1 MSYDP
6 IEIVSLRKQFKDFTA
21 VNDLTFSVKK
31 NSFTGFLGPNG
42 AGKSTTLKILTH
54 LINASSGNA
63 YINGIDVTVDAKN
76 AMMGVG
82 TVVETPEFY
91 GYLTPRQTFQ
101 YIGAIYGMNK
111 ESIAAQTDEIL
122 AEVKMSEW
130 IDKKLGT
137 FSKGMRQRISLG
149 IALLNDPTVIVL
161 DEPTSGLDPRG
172 MAETRQILKNLRNKN
187 NNLTILMSSHMLHE
201 VTDLCDRITMINHGS
216 LLMEGTMEDVLGS
229 NNARNISVKVVGGAT
244 EADANAIA
252 KLPNVNSAQ
261 VSGSV
266 IKVGFNGGDED
277 QMQLLNE
284 ITGLGIK
291 VFSFNEEDALESIY
305 LSKIRESR

>member
-1 MSYDP
+1 MSGNP
-6 IEIVSLRKQFKDFTA
+6 IEIVSLRKQFKDFVA
-21 VNDLTFSVKK
+21 VDDLTFNVKK

-76 AMMGVG
+76 ALMGVG

-101 YIGAIYGMNK
+101 YMGAIYGMSK
-111 ESIAAQTDEIL
+111 ESIAAQTEEIL
-122 AEVKMSEW
+122 ADVKMSEW

-137 FSKGMRQRISLG
+137 FSKGMRQRVSLG

-201 VTDLCDRITMINHGS
+201 VTDLCDRITMINHGA
-216 LLMEGTMEDVLGS
+216 LLMEGTMEEVLGA
-229 NNARNISVKVVGGAT
+229 NNARNISVKIVGGPT
-244 EADANAIA
+244 EEVANAIA
-252 KLPNVNSAQ
+252 KLQNVNSAQ

-277 QMQLLNE
+277 QMQLLKE
-284 ITGLGIK
+284 ITDLGIK

-305 LSKIRESR
+305 LNMIKESR

>member
-1 MSYDP
+1 MSGNP
-6 IEIVSLRKQFKDFTA
+6 IEIVSLRKQFKDFVA
-21 VNDLTFSVKK
+21 VDDLTFNVKK

-76 AMMGVG
+76 ALMGVG

-101 YIGAIYGMNK
+101 YMGAIYGMSK
-111 ESIAAQTDEIL
+111 ESIAAQTEEIL
-122 AEVKMSEW
+122 ADVKMSEW

-137 FSKGMRQRISLG
+137 FSKGMRQRVSLG

-201 VTDLCDRITMINHGS
+201 VTDLCDRITMINHGA
-216 LLMEGTMEDVLGS
+216 LLMEGTMEEVLGA
-229 NNARNISVKVVGGAT
+229 NNARNISVKIVGGPT
-244 EADANAIA
+244 EEAANTIA
-252 KLPNVNSAQ
+252 KLQNVNSAQ

-277 QMQLLNE
+277 QMQLLKE
-284 ITGLGIK
+284 ITDLGIK

-305 LSKIRESR
+305 LNMIKESR